1 MNINYNKTQTL
12 LPLKKVLY
20 ITTILFYTI
29 SFGQTKITGKV
40 TDAEDGQPLIGAQ
53 IIILP
58 QEKGFIT
65 NNTGGFEI
73 SGNPEYKS
81 LQVYYLGYVS
91 QTVPISE
98 NTSEL
103 GTISLLRSNTTL
115 DEVIVSASPNNFKK
129 DFS

>member
-1 MNINYNKTQTL
+1 M

-29 SFGQTKITGKV
+29 SFGQTKITGKLI
-40 TDAEDGQPLIGAQ
+40 DAEDGQPLIGAQ

-91 QTVPISE
+91 QTEPLQEYSPA
-98 NTSEL
+98 
-103 GTISLLRSNTTL
+103 GFAKSL
-115 DEVIVSASPNNFKK
+115 
-129 DFS
+129 